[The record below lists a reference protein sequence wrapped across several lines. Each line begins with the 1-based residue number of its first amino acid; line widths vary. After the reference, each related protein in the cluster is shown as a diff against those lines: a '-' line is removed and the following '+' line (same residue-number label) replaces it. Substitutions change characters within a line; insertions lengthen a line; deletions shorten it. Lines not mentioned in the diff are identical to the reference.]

1 MKPESF
7 LEILFSDNSDIALF
21 TELYSALPYAG
32 FICPELG
39 DTTNLTVLPEMSYL
53 SFMCLVKLSM
63 GQSLLDMFLKLRI
76 QNYTIPGDIFRS
88 YAVYP
93 EESGTSKCV
102 SIKVAYDE
110 YESQSGVMNGVE
122 TIIDL
127 ETYDNGD
134 LGMIGDG
141 AYVQVTEPEDY
152 PLAKLKGFSVGPGQA
167 VEVHI
172 KPSLFTITKSAL
184 NRFDYLERKCV
195 EPSVDKELEDLD
207 GIDNN
212 DYDYSISNCLVS
224 AVVTV
229 MDDEDK

>member
-1 MKPESF
+1 M
-7 LEILFSDNSDIALF
+7 FSDNSDIALF
-21 TELYSALPYAG
+21 NELYAALPYAG

-39 DTTNLTVLPEMSYL
+39 DTTNLTVLFSEMSDL
-53 SFMCLVKLSM
+53 SFMWLVKLSM
-63 GQSLLDMFLKLRI
+63 GQNLLSMFLKLRI
-76 QNYTIPGDIFRS
+76 QGYTIPGDIFRS
-88 YAVYP
+88 DP

-102 SIKVAYDE
+102 TIKVAYDG

-122 TIIDL
+122 TIVDL

-134 LGMIGDG
+134 LGMTGDG

-172 KPSLFTITKSAL
+172 KPSLFSITKSAL
-184 NRFDYLERKCV
+184 DRFDYLERKCV
-195 EPSVDKELEDLD
+195 EPSVDKGLEDLD
-207 GIDNN
+207 GIDN
-212 DYDYSISNCLVS
+212 DYAYSISNCLVS

-229 MDDEDK
+229 MDDEDT

>member
-1 MKPESF
+1 MTLRYILNCLQLCLTRNLSVQNLATQLILLLRF
-7 LEILFSDNSDIALF
+7 LFQ
-21 TELYSALPYAG
+21 
-32 FICPELG
+32 
-39 DTTNLTVLPEMSYL
+39 TNFTVLPEMSYL
-53 SFMCLVKLSM
+53 SFMCLLKLSM
-63 GQSLLDMFLKLRI
+63 GQNLLDMFLKLRF
-76 QNYTIPGDIFRS
+76 QGHTIPGDIFRS

-102 SIKVAYDE
+102 TIKVAYDG

-134 LGMIGDG
+134 LGMTGDG

-172 KPSLFTITKSAL
+172 KPSLFGITKSAL
-184 NRFDYLERKCV
+184 DRFDYLERKCV
-195 EPSVDKELEDLD
+195 EPSVDKELEDLEE
-207 GIDNN
+207 
-212 DYDYSISNCLVS
+212 L
-224 AVVTV
+224 A
-229 MDDEDK
+229 KLFL

>member
-1 MKPESF
+1 M
-7 LEILFSDNSDIALF
+7 FSDDNDFALY
-21 TELYSALPYAG
+21 TELFAALPYAE

-39 DTTNLTVLPEMSYL
+39 DTTNLTVEILFQTNFTVLPEMSYL
-53 SFMCLVKLSM
+53 SFMCLLKLSM
-63 GQSLLDMFLKLRI
+63 GQNLLDMFLKLRF
-76 QNYTIPGDIFRS
+76 QGHTIPGDIFRS

-102 SIKVAYDE
+102 TIKVAYDG

-122 TIIDL
+122 TIVDL

-134 LGMIGDG
+134 LGMTGDG

-167 VEVHI
+167 IDVHI

-184 NRFDYLERKCV
+184 NRYDYLERKCV
-195 EPSVDKELEDLD
+195 EPLVDKGLEDLD
-207 GIDNN
+207 GIDN
-212 DYDYSISNCLVS
+212 DYAYSISNCLVS